1 MSRVAII
8 LFVLITNA
16 AAAGDGPWTSRRW
29 HLGATETKGV
39 FQITTS
45 MFVTHRPET
54 SYDDVEV
61 ACSVQDLTNP
71 RDHSMVRSHALASPA
86 QDLWCGDAGPL
97 GEWCVLQEEGATLTW
112 YGRTPCAGGAAEF
125 STGD

>member
-1 MSRVAII
+1 MRSAFAI
-8 LFVLITNA
+8 LLVLITTA
-16 AAAGDGPWTSRRW
+16 AAAGDGPWSAPQW
-29 HLGATETKGV
+29 HLGASETKGQ
-39 FQITTS
+39 FAITTS
-45 MFVTHRPET
+45 MFVRHRPGT

-61 ACSVQDLTNP
+61 SCSVQNLTNP
-71 RDHSMVRSHALASPA
+71 SDHSMVRRMALASPA

-97 GEWCVLQEEGATLTW
+97 GEWCVRQEEGATLTW